1 MADVFVESSATTPT
15 VSAVVSP
22 ATAEAVVESPQV
34 QASLAEYDTGAE
46 EEKIFSANEVREII
60 RESTESTVRTIMNEF
75 LEKGLLKGKV
85 GKDGEDGKDG
95 KNASVPT
102 INEGQISTWQDIIS
116 DKKNIGIKKMF
127 DDTLFGGG
135 YAGEKTLLQG
145 KNGLSI
151 FSALMAEM
159 QFGLHS
165 VGSLEKTVALYGGQ
179 VPDESDLNT
188 ARLFEVGILGD
199 TDWRLDDRGNGRNF
213 FGVPTEMMSGGD
225 MYFELKHQN
234 QKTKSLLIL
243 TGSGDILSPLGEVY
257 GKSELGL

>member
-1 MADVFVESSATTPT
+1 MTDIVIESSATTPT
-15 VSAVVSP
+15 VSAVVSS

-46 EEKIFSANEVREII
+46 EEKIFSANEVRDII

-75 LEKGLLKGKV
+75 LGKGLLKGK
-85 GKDGEDGKDG
+85 DGE
-95 KNASVPT
+95 NASLPT
-102 INEGQISTWQDIIS
+102 ITEGQISTWQNIVS
-116 DKKNIGIKKMF
+116 DKKNIGVKKMF

-145 KNGLSI
+145 RNGLSI